1 MYPVSFRSDT
11 YQQTWKNMKQAP
23 KEEKTQKTQTRKH
36 MKIKKEETKP

>member
-23 KEEKTQKTQTRKH
+23 KEEKTQNTQTNKTYENENRGN
-36 MKIKKEETKP
+36 